1 MMTTVPVRL
10 RVLDAAGATQWLE
23 LEAVDPAAA
32 VRRAAQLGMTVLAVD
47 TAASSVGSTVAGT
60 RARTHARTHARL
72 YPSGDGGGAGR
83 GGFSLLLFN
92 QELLALLEAGLHLNE
107 ALQTLLAKSGG
118 GGPLPALLA
127 ALSTGRNFSDALA
140 DDESRFPPVYV
151 AIVRAAERTGDLP
164 RALSRFI
171 AYQLQFEQIR
181 KKLVAACIYP
191 AMLLVVGGGV
201 TLFLLAYVVP
211 RFASVYDSAGREMPA
226 ASALLFFLG
235 GFLQQHAL
243 ALALALLLLAG
254 LAVVALRRV
263 GWAALWD
270 TLLRLPGVA
279 PRAEQF
285 RLARFYRAVG
295 LLLAAGVA
303 LPRALGMVDGLLGP
317 GQRVRLHGARL
328 LVEQGQPL
336 THALQTQGLASVVA
350 RSLLAVGERS
360 GQLAEMLDRSARFHD
375 DELERWLD
383 WASRLL
389 EPLLMLFIGAVV
401 GGVVLLLYM
410 PIFELAGGL

>member
-1 MMTTVPVRL
+1 MMATGPVRL
-10 RVLDAAGATQWLE
+10 RVLDAAGATQVME
-23 LEAVDPAAA
+23 VDAIDTAAA
-32 VRRAAQLGMTVLAVD
+32 IRRAAQLGLTVLAVEH
-47 TAASSVGSTVAGT
+47 TAIPN
-60 RARTHARTHARL
+60 ARTAG
-72 YPSGDGGGAGR
+72 SGGA
-83 GGFSLLLFN
+83 FSLLLFN

-107 ALQTLLAKSGG
+107 ALQTLLAKASAGA
-118 GGPLPALLA
+118 GGPLAALLA
-127 ALSTGRNFSDALA
+127 SLSTGRNFSDALA
-140 DDESRFPPVYV
+140 DDTARFPAVYV
-151 AIVRAAERTGDLP
+151 AVVRAAERTGDLP

-171 AYQLQFEQIR
+171 AYQLQFDQIR

-201 TLFLLAYVVP
+201 TLFLLGHVVP
-211 RFASVYDSAGREMPA
+211 RFASVYVSAGRDMPA
-226 ASALLFFLG
+226 ASGLLLSLG
-235 GFLQQHAL
+235 NFLQQHAL
-243 ALALALLLLAG
+243 GLLAA
-254 LAVVALRRV
+254 AVVLVVLAAVWLRGA

-279 PRAEQF
+279 QRAEQF

-295 LLLAAGVA
+295 LLVSAGVA
-303 LPRALGMVDGLLGP
+303 LPRALGMVDGLLAT
-317 GQRVRLHGARL
+317 GQRARLQQARL

-336 THALQTQGLASVVA
+336 TQALVSQGLASVVA

-360 GQLAEMLDRSARFHD
+360 GQLAEMLERSARFHD

-389 EPLLMLFIGAVV
+389 EPLLMIFIGAVV
-401 GGVVLLLYM
+401 GGVVLLLYL

>member
-1 MMTTVPVRL
+1 MTATGPVRL
-10 RVLDAAGATQWLE
+10 RVLDAAGATQLLE
-23 LEAVDPAAA
+23 VDAADTATA
-32 VRRAAQLGMTVLAVD
+32 VRRAAQLGLTVLAVE
-47 TAASSVGSTVAGT
+47 TAPVAGP
-60 RARTHARTHARL
+60 HAV
-72 YPSGDGGGAGR
+72 GR
-83 GGFSLLLFN
+83 GGGFSLLLFN

-107 ALQTLLAKSGG
+107 ALQTLQAKAGTG
-118 GGPLPALLA
+118 AGGPLPALLA

-140 DDESRFPPVYV
+140 DEAARFPAVYV

-171 AYQLQFEQIR
+171 AYQQQFDQIR

-191 AMLLVVGGGV
+191 AMLLLVGGGV
-201 TLFLLAYVVP
+201 TLFLLAHVVP
-211 RFASVYDSAGREMPA
+211 RFASVYVSAGRDMPA
-226 ASALLFFLG
+226 ASGVLLALG
-235 GFLQQHAL
+235 SFLQQHAWGL
-243 ALALALLLLAG
+243 AAGVMVLAG
-254 LAVVALRRV
+254 LAAVWLRRA
-263 GWAALWD
+263 GWSALLD
-270 TLLRLPGVA
+270 LLLRLPGVA

-295 LLLAAGVA
+295 LLLSAGVA
-303 LPRALGMVDGLLGP
+303 LPRALGMVDGLLAA
-317 GQRVRLHGARL
+317 GQRARLQQARL

-336 THALQTQGLASVVA
+336 TQALVSQGLASVVA

-360 GQLAEMLDRSARFHD
+360 GQLAEMLERSARFHD

-389 EPLLMLFIGAVV
+389 EPLLMIFIGAVV